1 MCPLVSDTQGPCY
14 QTLQIELTSRCNL
27 SCRTCL
33 RAVPDIE
40 LQEQDLGFSALQQLQ
55 PALQRTASVH
65 LQGWGESML
74 LDDLVERIRWF
85 RSQGCKVSFT
95 TNGSLMSTGQASQLV
110 SSGLDSITFSMAGAT
125 AGTQDSLRGEGTHAK
140 LRKSLQLLQKTKQ
153 EQGSI
158 TPALAVSY
166 LLTPET
172 IEELPQAVKQC
183 RSLGLRLF
191 AGVHLTHA
199 ATEQQKTMCIYS
211 HLKEQRFRQI
221 IRRAYWQAFLGR
233 MQLQLPLFQPDLT
246 PVCDKKPL
254 AGCFIAADGSVAPCV
269 FLYPPTA
276 DGQEKWFTFSGELP
290 VPRKRFG
297 TLNEDSLDRIWQ
309 SSDYRAFRKPFQRR
323 LEVYER
329 EMAKVGLGMDAL
341 QRLERAKNHICKA
354 FLNLPV
360 PECCS
365 SCPKMEGF

>member
-1 MCPLVSDTQGPCY
+1 MCPLVSDTRGPCY
-14 QTLQIELTSRCNL
+14 QTLQIELTNRCNL
-27 SCRTCL
+27 NCRTCL
-33 RAVPDIE
+33 RAVPDID
-40 LQEQDLGFSALQQLQ
+40 LQEQDFGFSALQQLQ

-85 RSQGCKVSFT
+85 RSQGCRVSFT
-95 TNGSLMSTGQASQLV
+95 TNGSLMSARQASQLV
-110 SSGLDSITFSMAGAT
+110 TSGLDSITFSMAGAT

-140 LRKSLQLLQKTKQ
+140 LLKSLKLLQRTKQ

-183 RSLGLRLF
+183 RSLGLSLF

-199 ATEQQKTMCIYS
+199 ATEQQKTMHIYS
-211 HLKEQRFRQI
+211 HCKEKRFRQI
-221 IRRAYWQAFLGR
+221 IRWANWQALLGG
-233 MQLQLPLFQPDLT
+233 MHLHLPPFKPELT
-246 PVCDKKPL
+246 PVCDKDLL

-269 FLYPPTA
+269 FLYPPTI
-276 DGQEKWFTFSGELP
+276 DGQEKWFTDSGELP

-297 TLNEDSLDRIWQ
+297 TLNKDSLDLIWQ
-309 SSDYRAFRKPFQRR
+309 SSEYRAFRKPFQRR
-323 LEVYER
+323 LEVYEQ
-329 EMAKVGLGMDAL
+329 EMAKVDFGMDAI
-341 QRLERAKNHICKA
+341 QRLERAKNRIRKA

>member
-1 MCPLVSDTQGPCY
+1 MCPLVSDTLGLRY
-14 QTLQIELTSRCNL
+14 QTLQIELTNRCNL

-33 RAVPDIE
+33 RAVPDID
-40 LQEQDLGFSALQQLQ
+40 LQEQDLSISALQQLQ
-55 PALQRTASVH
+55 PALQRTVSVH
-65 LQGWGESML
+65 LQGWGEAML
-74 LDDLVERIRWF
+74 LGDLVERIRWF
-85 RSQGCKVSFT
+85 RSQGCRVSFT
-95 TNGSLMSTGQASQLV
+95 TNGSLMSARQASQLV
-110 SSGLDSITFSMAGAT
+110 TSGLDSIAFSMAGAT
-125 AGTQDSLRGEGTHAK
+125 AGTQDSLRGQGTHAK
-140 LRKSLQLLQKTKQ
+140 LRKSLQLLQRTKQ

-183 RSLGLRLF
+183 RSLGLSLF

-199 ATEQQKTMCIYS
+199 ATEQQKTMRIFS
-211 HLKEQRFRQI
+211 HCREKRFRQI

-233 MQLQLPLFQPDLT
+233 MRLQLPLFQSDLT
-246 PVCDKKPL
+246 PVCDKNPL

-276 DGQEKWFTFSGELP
+276 DGREKWFTDSGELP

-297 TLNEDSLDRIWQ
+297 TLSEKYLDLIWQ
-309 SSDYRAFRKPFQRR
+309 TSDYRAFRKPFQRR
-323 LEVYER
+323 LQVYER
-329 EMAKVGLGMDAL
+329 EIAKVGFGMDAI
-341 QRLERAKNHICKA
+341 QKLERAKNHIRKA

-360 PECCS
+360 PEWCS

>member
-55 PALQRTASVH
+55 PALQRTALVH

-95 TNGSLMSTGQASQLV
+95 TNGSLMSAGQAAQLV
-110 SSGLDSITFSMAGAT
+110 TCGLDSITFSMAGAT
-125 AGTQDSLRGEGTHAK
+125 ARTQDSLRGEGMHAK
-140 LRKSLQLLQKTKQ
+140 LWKSLQLLQKAKQ
-153 EQGSI
+153 KQGSI

-166 LLTPET
+166 LLTRET
-172 IEELPQAVKQC
+172 MSELPQAVKQC
-183 RSLGLRLF
+183 RSLGLSLF
-191 AGVHLTHA
+191 AGVHLTYA
-199 ATEQQKTMCIYS
+199 ATEQQKTMRTYTHC
-211 HLKEQRFRQI
+211 KEKRFRQI
-221 IRRAYWQAFLGR
+221 IRRANWQALLGGMR
-233 MQLQLPLFQPDLT
+233 LQLPSFKSVLT
-246 PVCDKKPL
+246 PVCDKDPL

-276 DGQEKWFTFSGELP
+276 DGREKWFTDSGELP

-297 TLNEDSLDRIWQ
+297 TLNKDSLDLIWQ
-309 SSDYRAFRKPFQRR
+309 SSEYRAFRKPFQRR
-323 LEVYER
+323 LEMYEQ
-329 EMAKVGLGMDAL
+329 EMAKVGLGMDAI
-341 QRLERAKNHICKA
+341 QRLERAKNRIRKA